1 VIKKTLISVVFLLL
15 LAGGGL
21 FFYLDS
27 IVKSGIE
34 VVGSNVLGTAVTAD
48 SVSLSP
54 LSGQG
59 SISGSELR
67 TPRASNRNMLLNW
80 IQSW

>member
-1 VIKKTLISVVFLLL
+1 MIKKIIISVVLLVL

-34 VVGSNVLGTAVTAD
+34 VVGSSVLGTAVTVD
-48 SVSLSP
+48 SFHY
-54 LSGQG
+54 
-59 SISGSELR
+59 R
-67 TPRASNRNMLLNW
+67 H
-80 IQSW
+80 